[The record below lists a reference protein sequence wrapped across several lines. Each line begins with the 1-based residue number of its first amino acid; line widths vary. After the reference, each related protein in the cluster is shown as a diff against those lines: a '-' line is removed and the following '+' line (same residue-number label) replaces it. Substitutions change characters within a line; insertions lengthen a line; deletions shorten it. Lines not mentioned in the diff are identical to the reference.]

1 MQKKVKVA
9 LPAFLRLARKKSV
22 GQGRGGGLGGDRAAF
37 VTPSRGPSIK
47 NYRPLIS
54 CSERPE

>member
-9 LPAFLRLARKKSV
+9 LPAFLRLAREKSV
-22 GQGRGGGLGGDRAAF
+22 AQGRGGLVGTVRPSQLRA
-37 VTPSRGPSIK
+37 GPSIK
-47 NYRPLIS
+47 NYSSLIS